1 MRRFPPPKLRAT
13 TLLLPVVLVLGLVI
27 LASCASGPSEAPRVS
42 LAKVEPMHWRL
53 EAPGARIDILG
64 TIHFGIPGSAGLPT
78 RVVEALDG
86 ADRIYGELSSAD
98 YRGAEAAVT
107 RLITASILPPGKGL
121 GSYLG
126 EKDQKELVAILGQV
140 QFDALARFKPWVMN
154 LVLTQAVYAQVG
166 LDPSQ
171 GLDVLVYARAGN
183 REIQGLDSLESQ
195 MAILDA
201 GSTEEQVGVLVDSLG
216 RYKSGELEMLCR
228 DLVEAYGRDDEAGIA
243 RLIKASEE
251 SGSPGPEAAF
261 YEKVFAERNR
271 SWAQAMAGMLKE
283 GGRYFVFAGA
293 GHFVGKAS
301 VFDILADMGVLP
313 RKPGQTGH

>member
-1 MRRFPPPKLRAT
+1 MPRPRAGFWLFPA
-13 TLLLPVVLVLGLVI
+13 VLALGLVA
-27 LASCASGPSEAPRVS
+27 LVSCASAPRPAPKAS
-42 LAKVEPMHWRL
+42 LAKLEPMHWRV

-64 TIHFGIPGSAGLPT
+64 TIHFGIPGSPGLPPK
-78 RVVEALDG
+78 VAEALDG
-86 ADRIYGELSSAD
+86 ADQIYAELSSAD

-107 RLITASILPPGKGL
+107 RLVTASILPLGKGL

-126 EKDQKELVAILGQV
+126 EADKADLARILGQA
-140 QFDALARFKPWVMN
+140 QYDALARFKPWVMN
-154 LVLTQAVYAQVG
+154 LVLTQAVYAKVG
-166 LDPSQ
+166 LDPAQ
-171 GLDVLVYARAGN
+171 GLDVLAYARAGN
-183 REIQGLDSLESQ
+183 RDIQGLDRLESQ

-201 GSTEEQVGVLVDSLG
+201 GSTEEQVEVLVDSLS
-216 RYKSGELEMLCR
+216 RYKSGELERLCR

-251 SGSPGPEAAF
+251 SGPTGPEAAS

-271 SWAQAMAGMLKE
+271 SWAQAMAGMLEK

-293 GHFVGKAS
+293 GHFVGEAS

-313 RKPGQTGH
+313 RRPGQAGH